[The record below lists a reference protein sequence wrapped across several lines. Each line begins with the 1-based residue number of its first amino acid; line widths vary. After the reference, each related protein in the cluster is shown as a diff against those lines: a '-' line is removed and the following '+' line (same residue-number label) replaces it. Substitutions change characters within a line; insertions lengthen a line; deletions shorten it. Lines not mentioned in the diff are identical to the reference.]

1 MTAIDWTLTKAD
13 AVIPKKAK
21 SPALKIFLRNHF
33 NSALKRMSVVA
44 GYNPM
49 GSSETVYLAT
59 AKGAPETLKPMF
71 LDPPENYDEVYLELS
86 RRGKTTFTI

>member
-1 MTAIDWTLTKAD
+1 MTAIDWILTKAD
-13 AVIPKKAK
+13 AVIPKKTK

-33 NSALKRMSVVA
+33 NSAMKRMSVVV
-44 GYNPM
+44 GYNPL

-71 LDPPENYDEVYLELS
+71 VDPPENYDKVYLELS
-86 RRGKTTFTI
+86 RRGKSSWE